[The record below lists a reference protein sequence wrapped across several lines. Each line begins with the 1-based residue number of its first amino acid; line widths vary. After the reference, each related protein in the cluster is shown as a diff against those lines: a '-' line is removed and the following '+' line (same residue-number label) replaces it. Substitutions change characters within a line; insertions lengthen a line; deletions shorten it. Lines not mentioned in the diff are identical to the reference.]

1 MPIILSDVKYTLIK
15 ELLQDL
21 DLTKDEIAKK
31 CFTSVTIVERV
42 EQSKD
47 YEDYVQRSTS
57 SQFHSLNF
65 DKKEVS
71 IKNTPRKT
79 EVVVKNRKVSNV
91 KKAKKGLMA
100 KIKGFF
106 IKKC

>member
-1 MPIILSDVKYTLIK
+1 MPIILSDVKYILIK

-21 DLTKDEIAKK
+21 DTPRNEIAKK
-31 CFTSVTIVERV
+31 CFTSVEMVNRV
-42 EQSKD
+42 ADSKD
-47 YEDYVQRSTS
+47 YDDYVTKSTS
-57 SQFHSLNF
+57 GQLHSLNF

-91 KKAKKGLMA
+91 KKPKKGLMA
-100 KIKGFF
+100 KIKGIFH
-106 IKKC
+106 KKC